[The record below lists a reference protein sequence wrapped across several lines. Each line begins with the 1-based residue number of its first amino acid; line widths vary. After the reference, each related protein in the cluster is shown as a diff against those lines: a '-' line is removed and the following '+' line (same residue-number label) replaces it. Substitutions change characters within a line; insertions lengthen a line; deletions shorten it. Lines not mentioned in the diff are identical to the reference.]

1 MNDFRT
7 GRARSLAAFAFGA
20 ALAFVRQEAAAQD
33 GEEVILD
40 PELAGSAPAPS
51 PASPPPASEPT
62 EDFGWGPV
70 QEEGRAEPPPPPPSA
85 EAAAHS
91 YEDEPDPLAN
101 TGLARLELL
110 GQVAADMHQEGS
122 LEDAYETR
130 LRFGGE
136 VELRRSRNLRLMLGS
151 RLDFFWAVPGQ
162 NDPVLRD
169 HDPPERALDE
179 DRFEVDVFATA
190 AYVDTTL
197 GDGFH
202 LRLGQQ
208 AISLG
213 RMDMYSPTD
222 ILAAYDLRPQPR
234 LDLAA
239 NKLAQPAVRVDWD
252 LNSWATLQFVYL
264 PWFMPHLS
272 RPNRDQYV
280 AQVVGGGGTGQLP
293 GSLSN
298 LVDPSWQ
305 TKMSESGLR
314 FVGPAPDFKTPQAQL
329 RSNFRGDAM
338 EFGLSAGTALE
349 KLPQIYYTPT
359 VNDLAIDPNNDALLQ
374 RVGGPLSAGAPL
386 VDIAYQRYY
395 LLGVDGSFDIS
406 PVSIGFEFAFSPSR
420 HLYAATNDGRHLPIP
435 NTTQQI
441 LDPVEDGDGNWKGNV
456 TNTKI
461 RKGVPMVQGALHVEW
476 LKGETFAAV
485 AEAFW
490 MNALALPYD
499 KSRDWWGF
507 IPGTGTFAGGMLA
520 LSYAV
525 LEGTVRFDVT
535 TVTMVGPS
543 LILVP
548 HIEVKAKEGLYLD
561 AGAQNLRGPEPGHQR
576 HAEHEHRRPL
586 ERLRPGVPRL
596 PLAALRARE
605 LSLSRTQCGA

>member
-1 MNDFRT
+1 MMSLRN
-7 GRARSLAAFAFGA
+7 GRARTLAAFAFGVA
-20 ALAFVRQEAAAQD
+20 ALSLTARRAAAQD

-40 PELAGSAPAPS
+40 PELAGPASAPAPTPS
-51 PASPPPASEPT
+51 ASPEPSNPE

-70 QEEGRAEPPPPPPSA
+70 YNDQPAESPPPAPLPTVEAANRASA
-85 EAAAHS
+85 E
-91 YEDEPDPLAN
+91 EDEHDPLAN

-110 GQVAADMHQEGS
+110 GQVAADMRQEGD

-162 NDPVLRD
+162 SDPALAARMGED
-169 HDPPERALDE
+169 GAPDQPAQRALDQ

-208 AISLG
+208 AVSLG

-252 LNSWATLQFVYL
+252 LNSWATIQMVYV

-280 AQVVGGGGTGQLP
+280 GQVVGGGGTGQLP
-293 GSLSN
+293 GNLRQ

-314 FVGPAPDFKTPQAQL
+314 FVGPAPDFKTPQAQM
-329 RSNFRGDAM
+329 RANFRGDAM
-338 EFGLSAGTALE
+338 EFALSAGTALE
-349 KLPQIYYTPT
+349 KLPQIYFAPAI
-359 VNDLAIDPNNDALLQ
+359 NDVAINPNDSDALTKASTLMT
-374 RVGGPLSAGAPL
+374 AGQSL
-386 VDIAYQRYY
+386 VDIDYQRYY
-395 LLGVDGSFDIS
+395 LIGVDGSFDVS
-406 PVSIGFEFAFSPSR
+406 PVSVGFELAFSPSR
-420 HLYAATNDGRHLPIP
+420 HLYAATSDGRHLPMP
-435 NTTQQI
+435 NITQQI
-441 LDPVEDGDGNWKGNV
+441 VDPTRGEDDSWSGNIMNAR
-456 TNTKI
+456 I
-461 RKGVPMVQGALHVEW
+461 RKGVPVVQSALHIEW

-490 MNALALPYD
+490 MNALALPHD

-507 IPGTGTFAGGMLA
+507 IPNTGAFVGGMLA
-520 LSYAV
+520 LSYAI
-525 LEGTVRFDVT
+525 LEGSVRFDVT

-548 HIEVKAKEGLYLD
+548 HMEVKAAEGLWLD
-561 AGAQNLRGPEPGHQR
+561 AGAQIFEGPPPGINGMQSMNVGG
-576 HAEHEHRRPL
+576 L
-586 ERLRPGVPRL
+586 MSGYDQVFLGVRWL
-596 PLAALRARE
+596 P
-605 LSLSRTQCGA
+605 